1 MDKFNSFWT
10 RKRRALV
17 YGVVVALVPLLV
29 SVGWLAGDVA
39 GVVLQVTASLL
50 AVGSGSM
57 ALANLTPDDILT
69 VGMKAEDT
77 K

>member
-1 MDKFNSFWT
+1 MDKFDSFWT
-10 RKRRALV
+10 RKRRAWV